1 VTSEARLFLVDGSSN
16 LYRAFHALPP
26 LSNTQGLPT
35 HATLGFTSMLLKLLR
50 EDAPEAL
57 AVAFDGPGPTV
68 RHHLFTE
75 YKANRPPM
83 PDALAQQIPSVHQVL
98 QAMRVPVLM
107 VSGEEA
113 DDILASAAVR
123 AAGEGFRVV
132 LLSGDKDLLQVVDE
146 RIVVRDT
153 MKGKTWGQAE
163 VEQRYGVS
171 PRQFPELLAL
181 TGDSID
187 NIPGVPGVGDKTA
200 RDLLQRFGSLEA
212 VLERAGEIASPK
224 LREAVRAHA
233 EQIRLSMR
241 LATIRTDLPLPWGA
255 RDFRRTAPDVPAV
268 LALFR
273 ELGFARLAEQF
284 SQPAFFTEDPAK
296 NAGKSKSQ

>member
-1 VTSEARLFLVDGSSN
+1 MTSEARLFLVDGSSN

-26 LSNTQGLPT
+26 LSNAQGLPT

-57 AVAFDGPGPTV
+57 AVAFDGPGPTA
-68 RHHLFTE
+68 RHQLFTE

-83 PDALAQQIPSVHQVL
+83 PEALAQQIPSVHHVL
-98 QAMRVPVLM
+98 RAMRVPVLM

-123 AAGEGFRVV
+123 AAGEGYRVV
-132 LLSGDKDLLQVVDE
+132 LISGDKDLLQVIDE

-187 NIPGVPGVGDKTA
+187 NIPGIPGVGDKTA

-233 EQIRLSMR
+233 ERVRLSKR
-241 LATIRTDLPLPWGA
+241 LATIRTDLPLPWAAG
-255 RDFRRTAPDVPAV
+255 DFRRTAPDVPTL

-284 SQPAFFTEDPAK
+284 SQPTL
-296 NAGKSKSQ
+296 GGV

>member
-1 VTSEARLFLVDGSSN
+1 VTTAARLFLVDGSSN

-26 LSNTQGLPT
+26 LSNAQGLPT
-35 HATLGFTSMLLKLLR
+35 HAVLGFTSMLLKLLR

-57 AVAFDGPGPTV
+57 AVAFDGPGPTA

-83 PDALAQQIPSVHQVL
+83 PDPLVQQIPYVHQVL

-123 AAGEGFRVV
+123 AAGEGYRVV
-132 LLSGDKDLLQVVDE
+132 LISGDKDLLQVVGDT
-146 RIVVRDT
+146 IVVRDT
-153 MKGKTWGQAE
+153 MKGKTWGPAE

-181 TGDSID
+181 MGDSID
-187 NIPGVPGVGDKTA
+187 NIPGIPGVGDKTA

-212 VLERAGEIASPK
+212 VLERAADIGSPK
-224 LREAVRAHA
+224 LREAVRTHA
-233 EQIRLSMR
+233 EQVRLSKR
-241 LATIRTDLPLPWGA
+241 LATIRTDLPLTWRPA
-255 RDFRRTAPDVPAV
+255 DFHRTPPDVSS
-268 LALFR
+268 LLTLFR
-273 ELGFARLAEQF
+273 ELGFSRLAEQF
-284 SQPAFFTEDPAK
+284 SQPTLGEM
-296 NAGKSKSQ
+296 

>member
-1 VTSEARLFLVDGSSN
+1 VTTEARLFLVDGSSN

-26 LSNTQGLPT
+26 LSNAEGLPT

-57 AVAFDGPGPTV
+57 AVAFDGPGPTA

-83 PDALAQQIPSVHQVL
+83 PDALAQQIPYVHRVL
-98 QAMRVPVLM
+98 QAMRVPLLM
-107 VSGEEA
+107 VPGEEA

-123 AAGEGFRVV
+123 AADEGYRVV
-132 LLSGDKDLLQVVDE
+132 LVSGDKDLLQVIDD
-146 RIVVRDT
+146 RIGVRDT
-153 MKGKTWGQAE
+153 MKGKTWGPAE
-163 VEQRYGVS
+163 VEQRYGVP

-212 VLERAGEIASPK
+212 VLERTGEIASPK
-224 LREAVRAHA
+224 LREAVRAHT
-233 EQIRLSMR
+233 EQVLLSRR
-241 LATIRTDLPLPWGA
+241 LATIRTDLPLPWGPVE
-255 RDFRRTAPDVPAV
+255 FRRAGPDVPSL

-273 ELGFARLAEQF
+273 ELGFTRLAEQF
-284 SQPAFFTEDPAK
+284 SQPTL
-296 NAGKSKSQ
+296 GGI

>member
-1 VTSEARLFLVDGSSN
+1 VTTGARLFLVDGSSN

-26 LSNTQGLPT
+26 LSNAQGLPT
-35 HATLGFTSMLLKLLR
+35 HATLGFTSMLFKLLR

-68 RHHLFTE
+68 RHQIFTA

-83 PDALAQQIPSVHQVL
+83 PDGLAQQIPSVHRVL

-107 VSGEEA
+107 VAGEEA

-123 AAGEGFRVV
+123 AAAEGYRVV
-132 LLSGDKDLLQVVDE
+132 LISGDKDLLQVVDD

-153 MKGKTWGQAE
+153 MKGKTWGEIE
-163 VEQRYGVS
+163 VEQRYGVA

-181 TGDSID
+181 MGDSID
-187 NIPGVPGVGDKTA
+187 NIPGIPGVGDKTA
-200 RDLLQRFGSLEA
+200 RDLLRRFGDLEG

-224 LREAVRAHA
+224 LREAVRTHA
-233 EQIRLSMR
+233 EQVRLSQR
-241 LATIRTDLPLPWGA
+241 LATIRTDLPLTWQPA
-255 RDFRRTAPDVPAV
+255 DFHRAAPDVPSL

-273 ELGFARLAEQF
+273 ELGFTRLAEQL
-284 SQPAFFTEDPAK
+284 SQPAFFAEDPGK
-296 NAGKSKSQ
+296 NAGTTKSQ

>member
-1 VTSEARLFLVDGSSN
+1 VTTGARLFLVDGSSN
-16 LYRAFHALPP
+16 LYRAYHALPP
-26 LSNTQGLPT
+26 LSNAQGLPT
-35 HATLGFTSMLLKLLR
+35 HGILGFTSMLLKLLR

-68 RHHLFTE
+68 RHQLFTE

-83 PDALAQQIPSVHQVL
+83 PDALAQQIPFVHQVL

-123 AAGEGFRVV
+123 AAGEGYRVV
-132 LLSGDKDLLQVVDE
+132 LISGDKDLLQVVDD

-181 TGDSID
+181 MGDSID
-187 NIPGVPGVGDKTA
+187 NIPGIPGVGDKTA
-200 RDLLQRFGSLEA
+200 RDLLQRFGNLEA
-212 VLERAGEIASPK
+212 VLERAGEITSPK
-224 LREAVRAHA
+224 LREAVRTHTERA
-233 EQIRLSMR
+233 RLSKR
-241 LATIRTDLPLPWGA
+241 LATIRTDLPLSRGPA
-255 RDFRRTAPDVPAV
+255 DFHRTAPDVPSL

-273 ELGFARLAEQF
+273 ELGFTRLAEQF
-284 SQPAFFTEDPAK
+284 SQPTL
-296 NAGKSKSQ
+296 GGV